1 MPATGDVI
9 PAHGTEDLVMGNPS
23 ALAGLLLLLGVASS
37 SPSGAQTP
45 GLVSGAY
52 ERMDD
57 RRIAHEML
65 DQHRDVLFAK
75 RAELEYLRAADERR
89 VHREEWVLSRC
100 PNQDDPAGLNVRQED
115 ILLGT
120 VKAVDLDKK
129 TVTVEGSKGRV
140 ETIDAKEARN
150 LDQVKVGDK
159 VTVTY
164 TQALAVFVRKGDEPP
179 STSENQTV
187 QLAPKGEK
195 PGGVVARTVQLTG
208 TIQSVD
214 AKKRM
219 VDVRVP
225 AGDVRTFKVD
235 PRVKN
240 LSQVKKGDQV
250 VLRYTESVALS
261 VVKP

>member
-1 MPATGDVI
+1 MKTFRMTLTGIILLGLTSVAIAQQKDSDKGGTPGRVSVDVI
-9 PAHGTEDLVMGNPS
+9 KLT
-23 ALAGLLLLLGVASS
+23 
-37 SPSGAQTP
+37 
-45 GLVSGAY
+45 
-52 ERMDD
+52 
-57 RRIAHEML
+57 
-65 DQHRDVLFAK
+65 
-75 RAELEYLRAADERR
+75 
-89 VHREEWVLSRC
+89 
-100 PNQDDPAGLNVRQED
+100 
-115 ILLGT
+115 GT

-129 TVTVEGSKGRV
+129 TVTVEGSSGRV

-164 TQALAVFVRKGDEPP
+164 TQALAVFVRKSDEPP
-179 STSENQTV
+179 SASEKQTV
-187 QLAPKGEK
+187 QLAPKGQK
-195 PGGVVARTVQLTG
+195 PGGVVARTVELTG

-214 AKKRM
+214 AQKRM
-219 VDVRVP
+219 VDVTVP